1 MSSSEYLL
9 AGQVSE
15 LERLK
20 LQSRVWEPAG
30 RRLLDELGDDRG
42 GRAVDIGCGVLGWL
56 RLLSEWVG
64 PNGEVVGT
72 DIDDGMLA
80 EAKQF
85 VADAGLGNITLVK
98 DDLFATTLQP
108 ESFNLVHAR
117 YEITPLGR
125 GPEQLATYLRLVR
138 PGGTVVLEDPD
149 VASWHFN
156 PPAPGLETL
165 ITLIVE
171 AFRRT
176 GGSWDAGRT
185 HLNLFRSAGIEANV
199 RAEIVA
205 LPPGH
210 PYLRLPLQFATA
222 LESQLRS
229 LVEPDILERLRN
241 EAEVELKEPGRWGTT
256 FTLIQSWGR
265 RPTYRPPDTHLDR
278 PRGRRSGQIDHA
290 GKNVTP

>member
-20 LQSRVWEPAG
+20 LQSRVWEPTG
-30 RRLLDELGDDRG
+30 RRLLEEIGDGRG
-42 GRAVDIGCGVLGWL
+42 YRAVDVGCGVMGWL
-56 RLLSEWVG
+56 RLLSKWVG
-64 PNGEVVGT
+64 PDGKVVGT
-72 DIDDGMLA
+72 DVDDAMLA

-85 VADAGLGNITLVK
+85 VADEGLGNVTLVR
-98 DDLFATTLQP
+98 DDLFATSLEP
-108 ESFNLVHAR
+108 ESFDLVHAR

-125 GPEQLATYLRLVR
+125 GSEQLATYLGLVR

-156 PPAPGLETL
+156 PPAPALEKL
-165 ITLIVE
+165 IALIVE

-176 GGSWDAGRT
+176 GGDWDAGRKN
-185 HLNLFRSAGIEANV
+185 LDLFRNAGIEANV
-199 RAEIVA
+199 RADVFA

-222 LESQLRS
+222 LQTRLLS
-229 LVEPDILERLRN
+229 LLEPDDLERLRTD
-241 EAEVELKEPGRWGTT
+241 AELELKEPGRWGTT

-265 RPTYRPPDTHLDR
+265 RP
-278 PRGRRSGQIDHA
+278 A
-290 GKNVTP
+290 